1 MFSQIRYTR
10 VVFDNNNKRNNVKSS
25 FGINNRIANIW
36 IINFLI
42 NVLRPLVESNVLAR
56 TMEKTMV
63 KALIT
68 VRQIFC
74 LSPSRHTNR
83 ASRDQISYRKFRDDD
98 LVSARLLSLRSKS
111 RFERMFLILPRT
123 DRFKLSSVA
132 SSFIFFFS
140 CIFANQSIVRIEIS
154 KIIIFCLEAK
164 WFIVTIYHLYLFY
177 KQVLDG

>member
-1 MFSQIRYTR
+1 MNYKFFDKR
-10 VVFDNNNKRNNVKSS
+10 VTTSRRIERSRTDGEDDGESS
-25 FGINNRIANIW
+25 
-36 IINFLI
+36 
-42 NVLRPLVESNVLAR
+42 
-56 TMEKTMV
+56 

-123 DRFKLSSVA
+123 DRFKLSSVT
-132 SSFIFFFS
+132 SSFIFLF
-140 CIFANQSIVRIEIS
+140 
-154 KIIIFCLEAK
+154 
-164 WFIVTIYHLYLFY
+164 LFY
-177 KQVLDG
+177 FC

>member
-1 MFSQIRYTR
+1 MNYKFFDKR
-10 VVFDNNNKRNNVKSS
+10 VTTSRRIERSRTDGEDDGESS
-25 FGINNRIANIW
+25 
-36 IINFLI
+36 
-42 NVLRPLVESNVLAR
+42 
-56 TMEKTMV
+56 

-140 CIFANQSIVRIEIS
+140 CLFANQSIVRIEIS
-154 KIIIFCLEAK
+154 KIIIFCLEM
-164 WFIVTIYHLYLFY
+164 IYRYNLSFVSIL
-177 KQVLDG
+177 QTGSRWLVEVLA